1 VIVATSATV
10 TAASR
15 LLIAAAVE
23 VVSVTLLQDTV
34 YRRARAAVV
43 RVVHSADEVVTRLS
57 RTRSRILFEAAS
69 PLSLAIFRPVLERLQ
84 LDPRLEF
91 WFTTSDRSWDAPRT
105 FGAAGITERVISA
118 SQARWMKFD
127 GYVNTDF
134 WNMTWLRRRV
144 RRVHLFH
151 GVAGKYGLDAPVRIA
166 PVVSSFDRLL
176 FPNSDRLQ
184 RYRDAG
190 LVEPAG
196 RRGQLIG
203 YPKVDCLVDGSLD
216 RAAIQDSI
224 GLDHGRPTVLYA
236 PTWSPQSS
244 LNTIGAELIPA
255 LARLDVNVVVKLH
268 DRSYD
273 QRSQSAGPVD
283 WGHQL
288 DAICRSWRVHAAHGS
303 DVSPY
308 LFAADVLVTDHSS
321 VGFEFALLDRPIVV
335 VDTPELI
342 RKARVGAD
350 KVRALQSAAT
360 VVHDVDGATRA
371 IVRSLA
377 DPTRLSGERRALA
390 DRSFYR
396 PGSATARAVNC
407 IYELLELPAPDGVR
421 DVSAEFTHA
430 VPSGPCVLPSSRTTH
445 DV

>member
-1 VIVATSATV
+1 MA
-10 TAASR
+10 
-15 LLIAAAVE
+15 
-23 VVSVTLLQDTV
+23 VVSAAQAADDVVSGLIRTE
-34 YRRARAAVV
+34 RRV
-43 RVVHSADEVVTRLS
+43 
-57 RTRSRILFEAAS
+57 LFEAAS

-84 LDPRLEF
+84 RDPRLEF
-91 WFTTSDRSWDAPRT
+91 WFTTSDRSWDARRI

-118 SQARWMKFD
+118 RHARWMKFD

-166 PVVSSFDRLL
+166 PVVATFDRLL
-176 FPNSDRLQ
+176 FPNPDRLR
-184 RYRDAG
+184 RYCEAG
-190 LVEPAG
+190 LVEPDG

-203 YPKVDCLVDGSLD
+203 YPKVDCLVDGSLK
-216 RAAIQDSI
+216 RADIQSAL
-224 GLDHGRPTVLYA
+224 GLDPARPTVLYA

-244 LNTIGAELIPA
+244 LNTIGTQLIPA
-255 LARLDVNVVVKLH
+255 LARLDVNVIVKLH

-273 QRSQSAGPVD
+273 RRSESTEPVD
-283 WGHQL
+283 WGHHL
-288 DAICRSWRVHAAHGS
+288 DEICRSWRVHAAHGS

-308 LFAADVLVTDHSS
+308 LFVADALVTDHSS

-342 RKARVGAD
+342 RKARVGID

-360 VVHDVDGATRA
+360 VVRDVDGATRA
-371 IVRSLA
+371 IVRGLA
-377 DPTRLSGERRALA
+377 EPARQSAERRALA

-396 PGSATARAVNC
+396 PGSATVRAVEC
-407 IYELLELPAPDGVR
+407 IYELLEIEAPDGVR
-421 DVSAEFTHA
+421 DAPADTTYVRPPA
-430 VPSGPCVLPSSRTTH
+430 PCALPVTRTTH
-445 DV
+445 HV